1 MVKTKSSEQEE
12 EGMGFK
18 NKQKALDTLKIL
30 DGRDISYQYH
40 VITSFVSRAKRTL
53 QITRDEEKLANL
65 RDALKVFEDWV
76 ADYKEN
82 NRGKENFAYLSIE
95 TIKAFRCLAKKYDVW
110 DDGFFRAYMNEK
122 GDYKSL
128 RNVKVPNG
136 DTTWDIERNRHLK
149 EIINRIKN
157 DHVQW
162 YETDV
167 GDFRGLPT
175 KEHVRCIVLGYS
187 PDPMKLKKLAVQA
200 REKFNEEDDDMD
212 LEEERKSSKGAKR
225 TRDNSSSSDGDSDS
239 DSKPEKKYA
248 KRSSEAEEN
257 EQNEKKENMLSF
269 KDKDKALQSIKSL
282 EGRDISYQF
291 HAISG
296 LVKRA
301 ERVISCTKDEQKIKN
316 MQEAIEIFENW
327 LTDYNVKG
335 RSKENFNYLTID
347 IVRAFKP
354 LAERYNIEDNGF
366 FKIYEEVNG
375 DYKKLRSIRFPESNV
390 TWDVKRNEHLREL
403 VNCIKEKHIQWFDT
417 DVEFRDLPTAE
428 HTRCIMWGF
437 SHDVTKLK
445 KLLPTLSKK
454 LEPAD
459 D

>member
-30 DGRDISYQYH
+30 DGRDTIYQFH
-40 VITSFVSRAKRTL
+40 VIMNFISRAKKTL
-53 QITRDEEKLANL
+53 QITRKEEKLANL
-65 RDALKVFEDWV
+65 RDALKVFEDWM

-82 NRGKENFAYLSIE
+82 NRRKENLAYLLIE
-95 TIKAFRCLAKKYDVW
+95 TIKAFRSLAKKYDVW

-136 DTTWDIERNRHLK
+136 DTTWDIERNRRLK

-157 DHVQW
+157 NHVQW

-187 PDPMKLKKLAVQA
+187 PDPMKLKNLAVQV

-212 LEEERKSSKGAKR
+212 VEEERKSGKGVKR
-225 TRDNSSSSDGDSDS
+225 SRDNSSSSDSDSDS
-239 DSKPEKKYA
+239 DSKPEKKYT
-248 KRSSEAEEN
+248 KRSSEAEE
-257 EQNEKKENMLSF
+257 NEKKENMLSF

-291 HAISG
+291 YAISG

-316 MQEAIEIFENW
+316 MREAIEIFENW
-327 LTDYNVKG
+327 ITDYNVKG

-347 IVRAFKP
+347 IVRAFKS

-366 FKIYEEVNG
+366 LKIYEEVNG
-375 DYKKLRSIRFPESNV
+375 DYKKLRSVRFPESNV

-403 VNCIKEKHIQWFDT
+403 VNYIKEKHVQWFDT
-417 DVEFRDLPTAE
+417 DVEFRGLPTAE
-428 HTRCIMWGF
+428 HTQCIMWGF
-437 SHDVTKLK
+437 SYDVAKLK

-459 D
+459 